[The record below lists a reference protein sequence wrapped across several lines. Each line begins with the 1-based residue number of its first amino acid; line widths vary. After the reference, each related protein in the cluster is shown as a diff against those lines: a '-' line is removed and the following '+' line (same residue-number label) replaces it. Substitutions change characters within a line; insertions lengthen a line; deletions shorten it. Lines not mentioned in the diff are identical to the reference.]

1 MLANTGYG
9 ENQNRQ
15 LFENLLT
22 KKQLAEKLELS
33 QSYISLL
40 MKDEGLPHLKIGRA
54 VRFKISEVVIWLHKR
69 SRP

>member
-1 MLANTGYG
+1 MLANFGSG
-9 ENQNRQ
+9 ENQDRQ
-15 LFENLLT
+15 FFENLLT

-54 VRFKISEVVIWLHKR
+54 VRFKISEVAVWLLKR